1 MKPAKTP
8 KHDVYRNLHTDTW
21 SVLDRQEGRVS
32 DHPTDAVIMDA
43 RLIVQPAGNAK
54 VRKTKKKF
62 VHAYVRGWRGS
73 MDELQALQ
81 LLKGL
86 DKGVRITYNPYQHT
100 TFVIAETNAPIKTAD
115 WVYLASDKT
124 VWAFNPR

>member
-1 MKPAKTP
+1 MNPARTP

-21 SVLDRQEGRVS
+21 SLVDRESGKVAA
-32 DHPTDAVIMDA
+32 HPAEAIIMDA

-54 VRKTKKKF
+54 VRKTKKKL

-73 MDELQALQ
+73 FDELQDLNIKA
-81 LLKGL
+81 L
-86 DKGVRITYNPYQHT
+86 DKGVKITYNPYQHT
-100 TFVIAETNAPIKTAD
+100 SFVVAETNTPIQAAD